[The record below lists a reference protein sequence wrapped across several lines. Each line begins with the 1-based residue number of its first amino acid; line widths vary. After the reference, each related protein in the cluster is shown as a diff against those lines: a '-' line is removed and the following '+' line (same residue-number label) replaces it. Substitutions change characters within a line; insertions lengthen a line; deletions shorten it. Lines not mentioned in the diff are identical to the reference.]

1 MKRILV
7 IDDEPHI
14 LLMVKKMLERAG
26 YEVDLASNG
35 SEGIRLFN
43 KLMPVLVITD
53 IIMPEKEGLETI
65 REMKRI
71 NSDLKIIAMS
81 GGGKISADNYLETAK
96 IFGASRLIEKPFS
109 HKQLLSY
116 VEELVG
122 PGQANPLVNGDQ
134 AQEGLE
140 RSRADKRVVAITMI
154 LKAFSGRSFTS
165 QIPRNAPAAMAGI
178 INRSRMND
186 SVLMVFQDQ
195 IWRGTLDRLMIKKN
209 QAPVPI

>member
-1 MKRILV
+1 MERILV

-35 SEGIRLFN
+35 SEGLRLFS
-43 KLMPVLVITD
+43 KLRPVLVITD

-96 IFGASRLIEKPFS
+96 IFGASLLIEKPFS
-109 HKQLLSY
+109 QKQLLFC

-122 PGQANPLVNGDQ
+122 PGQGNSSADRTR
-134 AQEGLE
+134 AQDGLE
-140 RSRADKRVVAITMI
+140 EE
-154 LKAFSGRSFTS
+154 
-165 QIPRNAPAAMAGI
+165 
-178 INRSRMND
+178 
-186 SVLMVFQDQ
+186 
-195 IWRGTLDRLMIKKN
+195 
-209 QAPVPI
+209 